1 MFVYDYSTKEY
12 NRHVYRPKPVVC
24 VSFRNGV
31 RTVSLLEETNK
42 GLYLKYPGSHE
53 YQCMFRIKP
62 KIVKKK

>member
-1 MFVYDYSTKEY
+1 
-12 NRHVYRPKPVVC
+12 